1 MSASKH
7 KVLLVDDDKF
17 LLDMYALKFSRVGLD
32 VNTAVGSGDALAKL
46 RGGFVPDIMLLDV
59 VMPGMDGLELLEAI
73 RKEGLAP
80 KSVVIILTNQAQAS
94 DLDRAKKIGVDG
106 YIVKASSIPSEVLTE
121 VSRVFLEKTGA
132 KIA

>member
-32 VNTAVGSGDALAKL
+32 VNTAVGSADALAKL

-106 YIVKASSIPSEVLTE
+106 YIVKASSIPSEVLAE